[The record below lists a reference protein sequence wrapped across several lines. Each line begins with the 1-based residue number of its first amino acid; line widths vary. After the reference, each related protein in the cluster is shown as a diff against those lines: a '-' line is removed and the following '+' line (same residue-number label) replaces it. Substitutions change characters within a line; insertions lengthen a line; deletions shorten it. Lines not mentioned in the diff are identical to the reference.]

1 MGYLHMENKT
11 GWEYKN
17 KTARQQV
24 NKKKKNKKI
33 VIHNSNC
40 MKQIYKEEEHCKFL
54 FGICLCREN
63 D

>member
-24 NKKKKNKKI
+24 NKKKKKKSKDS
-33 VIHNSNC
+33 NSQLMSETN
-40 MKQIYKEEEHCKFL
+40 
-54 FGICLCREN
+54 
-63 D
+63 